1 MRLRTILNELPIT
14 SSYIHDDELLEW
26 DLIVSPEW
34 NVGSKGVVCLGSMA
48 DFQSNDV
55 PQTGDGI
62 MLVYVQGELDEEY
75 HKPPRNVVFVTGEA
89 SPSDFQEAFMRL
101 VLKSAP
107 GAPRR

>member
-26 DLIVSPEW
+26 DLVVSPEW

-62 MLVYVQGELDEEY
+62 MRVYVKGELDEEY
-75 HKPPRNVVFVTGEA
+75 HKPPSTWCLSLARPLRAISRRA
-89 SPSDFQEAFMRL
+89 SCSWCSRAAGSP
-101 VLKSAP
+101 
-107 GAPRR
+107 